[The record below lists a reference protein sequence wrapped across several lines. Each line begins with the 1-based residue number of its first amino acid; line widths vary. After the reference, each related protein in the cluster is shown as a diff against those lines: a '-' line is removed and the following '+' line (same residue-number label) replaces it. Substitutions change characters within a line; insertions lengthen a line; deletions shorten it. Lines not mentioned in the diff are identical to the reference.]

1 MKMMVQALLYHWQK
15 YHKTGDGVMNR
26 ILIVEDDLSIAKL
39 QQDYLEVAGFEVNI
53 CTDGV
58 QGLNAIKET
67 EFDLIILDVMLP
79 KIDGFSILRSI
90 QDVKDIPVLMVSAKK
105 DEIDKIKGLS
115 LGADDYI
122 TKPFSPGELV
132 ARVKSHLQNYE
143 RLKNKF
149 TSKVKSN
156 IISIRGLKI
165 IKDSRQ
171 VFINDLEV
179 ILAQKEFELL
189 LYLAENPNIVFS
201 RENLFERIWGLD
213 AIGDISTVT
222 VHIGRLR
229 EKIESAP
236 SNPQYIETIWGAG
249 YKLMV

>member
-1 MKMMVQALLYHWQK
+1 
-15 YHKTGDGVMNR
+15 
-26 ILIVEDDLSIAKL
+26 
-39 QQDYLEVAGFEVNI
+39 
-53 CTDGV
+53 
-58 QGLNAIKET
+58 
-67 EFDLIILDVMLP
+67 
-79 KIDGFSILRSI
+79 
-90 QDVKDIPVLMVSAKK
+90 MVSAKK

-132 ARVKSHLQNYE
+132 ARVKSHINNYD
-143 RLKNKF
+143 RLKSKF
-149 TSKVKSN
+149 NSKTKNNV
-156 IISIRGLKI
+156 ILIRGLKI

-171 VFINDLEV
+171 VFINDIEI

-189 LYLAENPNIVFS
+189 LYMSENPNIVIS

-213 AIGDISTVT
+213 AVGDISTVT

-229 EKIESAP
+229 EKIESCP

-249 YKLMV
+249 YKLKV